1 MDLSYAQNLED
12 YYLSEAF
19 AGQGTGFYIDVGAG
33 HPVADNVTCWFYL
46 AGWCGVVVEPQGE
59 LAALYAHVR
68 PRDVAV
74 AALVG
79 RASGVADFY
88 HVERLHGFSTTVAA
102 HAEGARSFG
111 ADHHVVKTPMLTLA
125 ELCEKHAPPVID
137 FLKIDV
143 EGAEGE
149 VLAGN
154 DWARFRPR
162 VILLEALRPGDMAEN
177 FTEWEP
183 FLLAQN
189 YAFVL
194 FDGLNRYY
202 VAGEDKALLARFP
215 REKAPWLV
223 VPHLGHT
230 NRAPWRDDHPDH
242 AFARL
247 LVCNFL
253 AGLPALSD
261 DAVLALLTRGI
272 SAERLA
278 APPQPGDYEAAVAR
292 LFSGPAH
299 ADARRGLKPF
309 DAPDLRG
316 LYRALARSD
325 AFRVMLG
332 RLAMS
337 FDGGQ
342 ILD

>member
-12 YYLSEAF
+12 YYLAQAF
-19 AGQGTGFYIDVGAG
+19 AGQASGFYIDVGAG
-33 HPVADNVTCWFYL
+33 HPVADNVSCWFYL
-46 AGWCGVVVEPQGE
+46 AGWRGLVIEPQAE

-68 PRDVAV
+68 RRDIAV

-79 RASGVADFY
+79 RTSGLADFY
-88 HVERLHGFSTTVAA
+88 HVKRLHGFSTTIAA
-102 HAEGARSFG
+102 HAQSARGFG
-111 ADHHVVKTPMLTLA
+111 ADHDAVRMPMLTLA
-125 ELCEKHAPPVID
+125 ELCEKHAPPAID

-143 EGAEGE
+143 EGAEGD

-177 FTEWEP
+177 FAEWEP

-202 VAGEDKALLARFP
+202 VAREDAALLARFP
-215 REKAPWLV
+215 REKAPWLI

-230 NRAPWRDDHPDH
+230 NRAPWREDHPDH
-242 AFARL
+242 VFAKL
-247 LVCNFL
+247 LVGNFL
-253 AGLPALSD
+253 AGLPALD
-261 DAVLALLTRGI
+261 PEILLPILLRGLPAQRLDLA
-272 SAERLA
+272 
-278 APPQPGDYEAAVAR
+278 PQTGDYEAAVAR
-292 LFSGPAH
+292 LFPGTSH
-299 ADARRGLKPF
+299 ADARRGL
-309 DAPDLRG
+309 APPQARTLRE
-316 LYRALARSD
+316 LYRALIKSD